1 MVALKKK
8 QKCIYLKMIGRYK
21 CLFTKVAQRSIKI
34 IPSYQSILF
43 QMQPNTFAI
52 LIWFLY
58 GYNREVK
65 TFMNNLVLYLEVEDS
80 FLDYSVWSVSIYIYS
95 FTFNYN

>member
-1 MVALKKK
+1 
-8 QKCIYLKMIGRYK
+8 MIGRYK

-43 QMQPNTFAI
+43 QMHPNTFAI

-95 FTFNYN
+95 FTFNYNYNT